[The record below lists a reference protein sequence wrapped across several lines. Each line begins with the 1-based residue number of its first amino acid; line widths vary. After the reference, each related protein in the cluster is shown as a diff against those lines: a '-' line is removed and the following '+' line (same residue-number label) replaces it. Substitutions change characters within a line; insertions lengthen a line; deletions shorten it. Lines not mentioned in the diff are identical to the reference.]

1 MQRELLP
8 SPQGVKVLTQPSDWQ
23 HQNGGPFISVVGTS
37 YHSVMAFA
45 QEGQSSTNPSAT
57 PAPPA
62 LAAPK
67 SPHNLAARLRN
78 LTFHFSRSSSMFER
92 QRNPPS
98 SKSPPQGSNHT
109 NMKMTRGIEGHQQQI
124 QKREDIIADLR
135 RQMAFKDK
143 QIAYLSSEL
152 DKYQSVF
159 NQKPLALGIGRS
171 WGAKLEARDT
181 RSEPDGGR
189 RKRGIGISAEPRA
202 LKMDEKEHPKHYPK
216 TAKTRE
222 ILNQAIL
229 ENDFMKNLDT
239 SQVVEIVEC
248 MYSVN
253 FATGNT
259 IIREGELGSV
269 VYVMEGECCIQSP
282 KWGRNNPSWAQ
293 KSGSCMLHMG
303 PHVKGH
309 NLAPFLEG
317 VIEVSREGNPLR
329 IISHPTV
336 FGELAILYNCM
347 RTATVK
353 GEWMP
358 SINLRNRHCSS
369 YLLKQLTG
377 GLFAPSVPTF
387 AQLASETLAKFVD
400 LLEEVHYEP
409 GEYVIRQGAKGDT
422 FYIIASGQVQVTQN
436 TPPSTEASFTS
447 TSPKGEGE
455 KEAFIRLMGRGEW
468 FGEKALKNEDVRTAN
483 IIAAYPNGV
492 DCLVL
497 DRESYELLIGDLGF
511 LERHYSD
518 ENLLEHQVQVYF
530 GKDSSR
536 TFALK
541 KLKKHHVVLTKQE
554 EHVMNERTILM
565 SCNSQFIV
573 RLYRTFKDRKYLYL
587 LMEACLGG
595 ELWTILRNRLSF
607 PEAATQF
614 YVACVVE
621 ALTYLHSRGIVYR
634 DLKPENLLLD
644 QFGYCKM
651 TDFGFA
657 KRIGFGRKTW
667 TFCGTPEYVAPEIIL
682 NKGHDFF
689 VDSWS
694 LGILI
699 YELMNGTPPFTSEEP
714 MKTYTIILRGIDAIE
729 FPRKITRNAQ
739 HLIKKL
745 CRENPTERF
754 GYGKGGLNEIKKHVW
769 FEGFDWRGLRNRN
782 LKPPYL
788 PQVSSPTDVTNFDNY
803 SPDGEEPPDDVS
815 GWDSEF

>member
-1 MQRELLP
+1 
-8 SPQGVKVLTQPSDWQ
+8 
-23 HQNGGPFISVVGTS
+23 
-37 YHSVMAFA
+37 MAFA
-45 QEGQSSTNPSAT
+45 QEGQSSTNPPVTPT
-57 PAPPA
+57 PAS
-62 LAAPK
+62 LAAGKP
-67 SPHNLAARLRN
+67 PHNLASRLRN
-78 LTFHFSRSSSMFER
+78 LTFHFPRSSSMFER
-92 QRNPPS
+92 HRNPPS
-98 SKSPPQGSNHT
+98 SRLSPHRSNH
-109 NMKMTRGIEGHQQQI
+109 NSMKMPRGIEAYQRQT
-124 QKREDIIADLR
+124 QKSEDIIADLR
-135 RQMAFKDK
+135 KQIAFKDK

-159 NQKPLALGIGRS
+159 NQKPLALGVGRPR
-171 WGAKLEARDT
+171 GTKLET
-181 RSEPDGGR
+181 RCTKSEPDGGR

-269 VYVMEGECCIQSP
+269 VYVME
-282 KWGRNNPSWAQ
+282 
-293 KSGSCMLHMG
+293 
-303 PHVKGH
+303 
-309 NLAPFLEG
+309 EG

-353 GEWMP
+353 AVNPCSLWAIDRKSFQAIMMQTG
-358 SINLRNRHCSS
+358 ILKHQRHLDFLR
-369 YLLKQLTG
+369 
-377 GLFAPSVPTF
+377 SVPIF

-422 FYIIASGQVQVTQN
+422 FYIIASE
-436 TPPSTEASFTS
+436 SSLTS
-447 TSPKGEGE
+447 TSPKE
-455 KEAFIRLMGRGEW
+455 KEEEKETFIRLMGRGEW

-497 DRESYELLIGDLGF
+497 DRESYELLAGDLGF

-518 ENLLEHQVQVYF
+518 EDLLEHQMEKSASLEVWNKSLQDLSVVATLGVGGFGRVELVYF
-530 GKDSSR
+530 GKDTSR

-541 KLKKHHVVLTKQE
+541 KLKKHHIVLTKQE
-554 EHVMNERTILM
+554 EHVMNERILLM
-565 SCNSQFIV
+565 FCNSQFIV

-595 ELWTILRNRLSF
+595 ELWTVLRNRLSF
-607 PEAATQF
+607 TEAATQF

-714 MKTYTIILRGIDAIE
+714 MKTYNIILRGIDAIE

-739 HLIKKL
+739 LLIKKL

-754 GYGKGGLNEIKKHVW
+754 GYGKGGLKEIKKHVW
-769 FEGFDWRGLRNRN
+769 FEGFDWRGLRNRT
-782 LKPPYL
+782 LKPPHI

-803 SPDGEEPPDDVS
+803 SPDEEEPPDDVS

>member
-1 MQRELLP
+1 
-8 SPQGVKVLTQPSDWQ
+8 
-23 HQNGGPFISVVGTS
+23 
-37 YHSVMAFA
+37 MAFGR
-45 QEGQSSTNPSAT
+45 ERQSPTNLSTASA
-57 PAPPA
+57 PASAPTS
-62 LAAPK
+62 AADAA

-78 LTFHFSRSSSMFER
+78 LASSFPRFQSMFDR
-92 QRNPPS
+92 QRNTPAATS
-98 SKSPPQGSNHT
+98 STRGSNRIG
-109 NMKMTRGIEGHQQQI
+109 MKMTRGVETYQQQI
-124 QKREDIIADLR
+124 QKLEDIIAELLK
-135 RQMAFKDK
+135 QVAFKDE

-159 NQKPLALGIGRS
+159 NQKPSVLGVARS
-171 WGAKLEARDT
+171 WEAKMEIRGT
-181 RSEPDGGR
+181 KSETDGGR
-189 RKRGIGISAEPRA
+189 RNRGIGISAEPRA

-269 VYVMEGECCIQSP
+269 VYVME
-282 KWGRNNPSWAQ
+282 
-293 KSGSCMLHMG
+293 
-303 PHVKGH
+303 
-309 NLAPFLEG
+309 EG

-329 IISHPTV
+329 LISHPTV

-353 GEWMP
+353 ALNPCSLWAIDRKSFQAVMMQTG
-358 SINLRNRHCSS
+358 ILKHHRH
-369 YLLKQLTG
+369 LEFLK
-377 GLFAPSVPTF
+377 SVPTF

-409 GEYVIRQGAKGDT
+409 GEYVIRQGARGDT

-436 TPPSTEASFTS
+436 ARSSTDTPLTS
-447 TSPKGEGE
+447 TSPKEE
-455 KEAFIRLMGRGEW
+455 KETFVRLMGRGEW

-497 DRESYELLIGDLGF
+497 DRESYELLVGDLGP
-511 LERHYSD
+511 LERQYPD
-518 ENLLEHQVQVYF
+518 EDLLKHQAVKSLILEFGNMSLQDLTVVATLGVGGFGRVELVYF
-530 GKDSSR
+530 GKDSSQ

-554 EHVMNERTILM
+554 KHVMNERIILM
-565 SCNSQFIV
+565 SCNSEFIV

-595 ELWTILRNRLSF
+595 ELWTVLRNRLFF

-621 ALTYLHSRGIVYR
+621 ALTYLHSQGIVYR

-644 QFGYCKM
+644 QYGYCKM

-657 KRIGFGRKTW
+657 KKIGFGRKTW
-667 TFCGTPEYVAPEIIL
+667 TFCGTPEYIAPEIIL

-714 MKTYTIILRGIDAIE
+714 MKTYNIILKGIDAIE

-745 CRENPTERF
+745 CRENPTDRF
-754 GYGKGGLNEIKKHVW
+754 GYGRGGLKAIKKHVW

-782 LKPPYL
+782 LKPPFVPRIL
-788 PQVSSPTDVTNFDNY
+788 SPTDVTNFDY
-803 SPDGEEPPDDVS
+803 YTFDQEEPPDDVS
-815 GWDSEF
+815 GWDNEF

>member
-1 MQRELLP
+1 MLQSGLI
-8 SPQGVKVLTQPSDWQ
+8 KQ
-23 HQNGGPFISVVGTS
+23 HF
-37 YHSVMAFA
+37 
-45 QEGQSSTNPSAT
+45 
-57 PAPPA
+57 
-62 LAAPK
+62 
-67 SPHNLAARLRN
+67 
-78 LTFHFSRSSSMFER
+78 
-92 QRNPPS
+92 
-98 SKSPPQGSNHT
+98 
-109 NMKMTRGIEGHQQQI
+109 
-124 QKREDIIADLR
+124 D
-135 RQMAFKDK
+135 
-143 QIAYLSSEL
+143 
-152 DKYQSVF
+152 
-159 NQKPLALGIGRS
+159 
-171 WGAKLEARDT
+171 
-181 RSEPDGGR
+181 
-189 RKRGIGISAEPRA
+189 
-202 LKMDEKEHPKHYPK
+202 
-216 TAKTRE
+216 
-222 ILNQAIL
+222 
-229 ENDFMKNLDT
+229 
-239 SQVVEIVEC
+239 
-248 MYSVN
+248 
-253 FATGNT
+253 
-259 IIREGELGSV
+259 
-269 VYVMEGECCIQSP
+269 
-282 KWGRNNPSWAQ
+282 
-293 KSGSCMLHMG
+293 
-303 PHVKGH
+303 PHVKGQ

-353 GEWMP
+353 GECMP
-358 SINLRNRHCSS
+358 SINLRNRQSVNPCSLWAIDRKS
-369 YLLKQLTG
+369 FQAIMMQTGILKHQRHLDFLKRRFLRELHQCPRRELVMKAEFRESKSPPSTCIKTG
-377 GLFAPSVPTF
+377 GFFAPSVPTF

-436 TPPSTEASFTS
+436 TPPSTEASLTS
-447 TSPKGEGE
+447 TSPKGEEEE
-455 KEAFIRLMGRGEW
+455 KETFVRLMGRGEW

-518 ENLLEHQVQVYF
+518 ENLLEHQVQSAILEFGNKRLQDLSVVATLGVGGFGRVYF

-541 KLKKHHVVLTKQE
+541 KLKKHNVVLTKQE
-554 EHVMNERTILM
+554 EHVMNERIILM

-607 PEAATQF
+607 TEAATQF

-769 FEGFDWRGLRNRN
+769 FEGFDWRGLRSRN